1 MEHAQEY
8 SEKQLHIMDV
18 AIELFAEKGFTETSV
33 RQIAEKADVN
43 VAMINYYFG
52 SKKELLESIF
62 EYQLANKTISLET
75 IMKNDQLNPVQKI
88 EAYLDY
94 FIESAF
100 SSLKFNKIMVKRTTT
115 EVDRDSKIFKLVVES
130 RAQYRKIIEEVIV
143 QGQKEK
149 LFRKGIDIV
158 LMSAIFVGTVNHVL
172 SNVPYYST
180 VYNIPHGDMKAY
192 KEKFVKK
199 LNKEIKLI
207 IKSYLSIDA
216 KA

>member
-1 MEHAQEY
+1 MEHAKEY

-33 RQIAEKADVN
+33 RQIAEKAEVN

-62 EYQLANKTISLET
+62 EYQLANKTISLEK
-75 IMKNDQLNPVQKI
+75 IMSNPALDPVQKI
-88 EAYLDY
+88 DAYLDY

-100 SSLKFNKIMVKRTTT
+100 SSLKFNKIVVKRTTT
-115 EVDRDSKIFKLVVES
+115 EVDRESKIFKLVVES
-130 RAQYRKIIEEVIV
+130 RAQYRKIIEGVIV
-143 QGQKEK
+143 QGQKER
-149 LFRKGIDIV
+149 LFRENIDIV

-180 VYNIPHGDMKAY
+180 IYNIAPGDMKAY

-199 LNKEIKLI
+199 LNTEIKLI

>member
-1 MEHAQEY
+1 MEHAKEY

-18 AIELFAEKGFTETSV
+18 AIDLFADNGFSETSV

-75 IMKNDQLNPVQKI
+75 IMKNDKLNPVQKI

-130 RAQYRKIIEEVIV
+130 L
-143 QGQKEK
+143 G
-149 LFRKGIDIV
+149 
-158 LMSAIFVGTVNHVL
+158 
-172 SNVPYYST
+172 
-180 VYNIPHGDMKAY
+180 
-192 KEKFVKK
+192 
-199 LNKEIKLI
+199 
-207 IKSYLSIDA
+207 
-216 KA
+216 

>member
-1 MEHAQEY
+1 MEHAKEY
-8 SEKQLHIMDV
+8 SEKQLHIMNV
-18 AIELFAEKGFTETSV
+18 AIDLFAEKGFTETSV
-33 RQIAEKADVN
+33 RQIAEKAEVN
-43 VAMINYYFG
+43 LAMINYYFG

-62 EYQLANKTISLET
+62 EYQLANKTISLEQ
-75 IMKNDQLNPVQKI
+75 IMSNAALNPVQKI

-115 EVDRDSKIFKLVVES
+115 EVDRESKIFKLVVES
-130 RAQYRKIIEEVIV
+130 RAQYRSIIEKVIV

-149 LFRKGIDIV
+149 LFRKNIDIV

-180 VYNIPHGDMKAY
+180 VYHIEQGNMKAY
-192 KEKFVKK
+192 KETFVKK

-207 IKSYLSIDA
+207 IKLYLSIDA

>member
-1 MEHAQEY
+1 MEHAKEY

-62 EYQLANKTISLET
+62 EYQLSNKTISLEK
-75 IMKNDQLNPVQKI
+75 IMSNASLNPVQKI
-88 EAYLDY
+88 DAYLDY

-100 SSLKFNKIMVKRTTT
+100 SSLKFNKIVVKRTTT
-115 EVDRDSKIFKLVVES
+115 EVDRESKIFKLVVES
-130 RAQYRKIIEEVIV
+130 RAQYRKIIEGVIV

-149 LFRKGIDIV
+149 LFRKNIDIV

-172 SNVPYYST
+172 SNVPYYSAI
-180 VYNIPHGDMKAY
+180 YDIEPGDMKAY

>member
-1 MEHAQEY
+1 MEHAKEY

-18 AIELFAEKGFTETSV
+18 AIDLFADNGFSETSV

-75 IMKNDQLNPVQKI
+75 IMKNDKLNPVQKI

-143 QGQKEK
+143 QGQKEQ

-180 VYNIPHGDMKAY
+180 VYNIPQGDMKAY

>member
-1 MEHAQEY
+1 AEDDAG
-8 SEKQLHIMDV
+8 ID
-18 AIELFAEKGFTETSV
+18 LFADNGFSETSV

-62 EYQLANKTISLET
+62 EYQLANKTISLEK
-75 IMKNDQLNPVQKI
+75 IMKNDKLNPVQKI
-88 EAYLDY
+88 ETYLDY

-115 EVDRDSKIFKLVVES
+115 EVDQESRIFKLVVES

-180 VYNIPHGDMKAY
+180 VYNIPEGDMKAY

>member
-1 MEHAQEY
+1 MEHTKEY

-18 AIELFAEKGFTETSV
+18 AIGLFAERGFTETSV

-75 IMKNDQLNPVQKI
+75 IMKNEKLDPVQKI
-88 EAYLDY
+88 ETYLDY

-100 SSLKFNKIMVKRTTT
+100 SSLKFNKIMVKHTTT
-115 EVDRDSKIFKLVVES
+115 EVDRDSKIFKLVVAS
-130 RAQYRKIIEEVIV
+130 RAQYRKIIEEVIM

-158 LMSAIFVGTVNHVL
+158 LMSAILVGTVNHVL

-180 VYNIPHGDMKAY
+180 VYNIPEGDMKSY

>member
-1 MEHAQEY
+1 MEHAKEY

-33 RQIAEKADVN
+33 RQIAEKAEVN

-62 EYQLANKTISLET
+62 EYQLANKTISLEK
-75 IMKNDQLNPVQKI
+75 IMSNPALDPVQKI
-88 EAYLDY
+88 DAYLDY

-100 SSLKFNKIMVKRTTT
+100 SSLKFNKIVVKRTTT
-115 EVDRDSKIFKLVVES
+115 EVDRESKIFKLVVES
-130 RAQYRKIIEEVIV
+130 RAQYRKIIEAVIV
-143 QGQKEK
+143 QGQKEQ
-149 LFRKGIDIV
+149 LFRDNIDIV

-180 VYNIPHGDMKAY
+180 IYNIAPGDMKAY

-199 LNKEIKLI
+199 LNTEIKLI

>member
-1 MEHAQEY
+1 
-8 SEKQLHIMDV
+8 MDV
-18 AIELFAEKGFTETSV
+18 AIELFAENGFTETSV
-33 RQIAEKADVN
+33 RQIAEKAGVN

-62 EYQLANKTISLET
+62 EYQLANKTISLEK
-75 IMKNDQLNPVQKI
+75 IMSNAGMDPVQKI

-130 RAQYRKIIEEVIV
+130 RAQYRKIIEGVIV

-180 VYNIPHGDMKAY
+180 VYNIPQGDMKAY
-192 KEKFVKK
+192 KDKFVKK

>member
-1 MEHAQEY
+1 
-8 SEKQLHIMDV
+8 MDV

-75 IMKNDQLNPVQKI
+75 IMKNDKLDPVQKI

-94 FIESAF
+94 FIESSF

-115 EVDRDSKIFKLVVES
+115 EVDRNSKIFKLVVES

-149 LFRKGIDIV
+149 LFRKGIDIA

-180 VYNIPHGDMKAY
+180 VYNIPQGDMKAY